1 MASFLDKAKE
11 KASQFAAQAKDKVD
25 DHQARSKADDLLDDI
40 GRIIYRQRTTG
51 TTEPGDEAALDA
63 LVAQLK
69 VLADGGTDFMEP
81 ESAPAAAPASNL
93 PPPAPPADAPAPTP
107 DAPTPTPAEAP
118 SAAAPMPMPMPEP
131 GNG

>member
-11 KASQFAAQAKDKVD
+11 KASQLAAQAKDKVD

-51 TTEPGDEAALDA
+51 ATEPGDEAALDA
-63 LVAQLK
+63 LVAELK
-69 VLADGGTDFMEP
+69 ALADAGTDFMEP
-81 ESAPAAAPASNL
+81 ESAAAAAPASTL
-93 PPPAPPADAPAPTP
+93 PPPTPPADSPAPTP
-107 DAPTPTPAEAP
+107 AVAPP
-118 SAAAPMPMPMPEP
+118 AAAPMPMPMPEP